1 MLLSTYVG
9 IAISIGSSNALIQGF
24 NAQVRNTDGSCK
36 TQSDWEADFNTTL
49 SLPGNFDSLR
59 LFSSLECNAINVI
72 APAAIATG
80 GKVLAGISVQHPE
93 LFAVEKQQLLEAVTN
108 HGSEWLAAV
117 SVGYDELGS
126 DEYMSNSLAE
136 KIYDVRGMLS
146 TVVKN
151 KTNVLVG
158 HIDTWTAWIN
168 EKNSPVIKACDFI
181 GTKLNLSLQNNDIIS
196 IKDSVKAYY
205 DSLDQVRETVAATGS
220 NSSIWIT
227 EGGLP
232 AISNPV
238 FEVVPT
244 IEIAQAIWKNI
255 ACPLFEIYN
264 VFWRSLQHKQES
276 SSLGIVDAE
285 GKLLYD
291 LTCQSF
297 VYNN

>member
-59 LFSSLECNAINVI
+59 LFSLLECDAISVI

-80 GKVLAGISVQHPE
+80 GKVLAGVTVQYPQS
-93 LFAVEKQQLLEAVTN
+93 FAAEKQQLLEAVTN

-117 SVGYDELGS
+117 SVGYDDLSRNEL
-126 DEYMSNSLAE
+126 MSHALAE

-146 TVVKN
+146 TVVEDK
-151 KTNVLVG
+151 KNVLVG
-158 HIDTWTAWIN
+158 HIDTWTAWIDG
-168 EKNSPVIKACDFI
+168 KNSPVIKACDFI

-196 IKDSVKAYY
+196 IQDSIKAYN
-205 DSLDQVRETVAATGS
+205 DSLDQVRESVAATGS

-227 EGGLP
+227 EGGWP
-232 AISNPV
+232 AISYPIY
-238 FEVVPT
+238 EVVPT
-244 IEIAQAIWKNI
+244 IEISQAIWKNI
-255 ACPLFEIYN
+255 ACPLFEINN
-264 VFWRSLQHKQES
+264 VFWRSLQHQQES
-276 SSLGIVDAE
+276 PAYGVLNAQ
-285 GKLLYD
+285 GKPLYD
-291 LTCQSF
+291 LTC
-297 VYNN
+297 